1 MFPLRQTRVST
12 VFTSQG
18 GDQDEKDNHFRSR
31 RCVFALSTQVFFP
44 IGGEGERKAQEY
56 GAIIGR
62 RPVII
67 KTSKSFSLSNRTR
80 ALLCFNIRL
89 RIMCLLEVE
98 GSSTVILAEINIAN
112 LVPLI

>member
-1 MFPLRQTRVST
+1 MKKTITLEVS
-12 VFTSQG
+12 VVYSLCPRKSF
-18 GDQDEKDNHFRSR
+18 F
-31 RCVFALSTQVFFP
+31 LS
-44 IGGEGERKAQEY
+44 EGRERKAHEY
-56 GAIIGR
+56 GAIVGR

-67 KTSKSFSLSNRTR
+67 KTSKSSSLSNGTR